1 MRQQPRLLFGTSGT
15 IRKALDQCARFAPG
29 RDPILLVG
37 ERGTGKTVL
46 ARHIHDLSGR
56 GGEFV
61 DVSASHIPAN
71 LELAHLGGHSRGAYT
86 GADHAQIGLL
96 EAAHRGTFFLDELGN
111 ASPIVQE
118 ILLQVLEQGTIRRV
132 REIRPLTLDI
142 RFIFATNA
150 SLPAMVERGAFR
162 RDLCDRLG
170 FCGIRVPSLRERR
183 DEIPGLLELFL
194 SREAMADGLETPPS
208 LSDELVASLQAAPWN
223 GNIRELE
230 NLCRYFVK
238 YWNLGRPLG
247 IGDLPC
253 DFVAPLGDI
262 LRQRHEG
269 ATLARQ
275 ARAALLKT
283 GGDKSAAARLIGVS
297 RRHFYRLLAR
307 HPETASPESVTSAP
321 KSQMGA

>member
-15 IRKALDQCARFAPG
+15 IKKALDHCARFAPG
-29 RDPILLVG
+29 RDPLLMVG

-56 GGEFV
+56 PGEFV
-61 DVSASHIPAN
+61 DVSASHIPPN

-86 GADHAQIGLL
+86 GADQTQIGLL

-111 ASPIVQE
+111 ASPAVQE

-132 REIRPLTLDI
+132 REIRPLTLDV

-150 SLPAMVERGAFR
+150 SLYALADQGAFR
-162 RDLCDRLG
+162 RDLIDRIG
-170 FCGIRVPSLRERR
+170 FCRIRVPSLRERR
-183 DEIPGLLELFL
+183 DEIPGLLESFL
-194 SREAMADGLETPPS
+194 ARQAVADGLAVPM
-208 LSDELVASLQAAPWN
+208 LDDEVVACLQAAPWD

-230 NLCRYFVK
+230 NLCRYLVK
-238 YWNLGRPLG
+238 FGNLGRPLG
-247 IGDLPC
+247 ISDLPC

-262 LRQRHEG
+262 VRKKYDGAVLASRASAALRQ
-269 ATLARQ
+269 
-275 ARAALLKT
+275 T

-297 RRHFYRLLAR
+297 RRHFYRLLAS
-307 HPETASPESVTSAP
+307 HAEIPPDETVTSLP
-321 KSQMGA
+321 TSQMGA